1 MSKTYEVGMTVKLS
15 FMHVNITQ
23 FSSGPYITYPET
35 ISTLISV
42 ISLLPFTEEKIKN

>member
-1 MSKTYEVGMTVKLS
+1 MTVKLS